1 MEKSVSDKNT
11 KAQIL
16 DAYEKLLKEVEE
28 KSVDNPKEMQQ
39 RKTEAQ
45 TVRQAADTTPK
56 GISNRIGGIKME
68 FMSSLEK
75 IESELS
81 AERNRLME
89 IQNAIHIEEKH
100 LEDLYGLTANADAFS
115 AILLAQ
121 KEQEAQFER
130 EMAAKKELLSGQ
142 IENIRGQWEKEKK
155 SYEEN
160 LKAEKEHTVK
170 QRRREEEEY
179 AYTVRQTREQEQDEY
194 ARLKQKQEVELKEQR
209 AAFEKEF
216 VEREKSIIEKEQE
229 FIRLQQEAGNFPSR
243 LAEAVEKTRTETENR
258 LSITHQ
264 YEKDLREKEV
274 QGILNLKDHQIKS
287 LEAKIKEMETQVKE
301 AAHKVDTSEKTVK
314 DIALKAIENATRT
327 QIIEKER
334 NKE

>member
-28 KSVDNPKEMQQ
+28 KSSDNPKEMQQ

-45 TVRQAADTTPK
+45 TVRQAAETSPK
-56 GISNRIGGIKME
+56 SISDHIGGIKAG
-68 FMSSLEK
+68 FVSSLEK
-75 IESELS
+75 IESEMS
-81 AERNRLME
+81 VERNRLSE
-89 IQNAIHIEEKH
+89 IQNAIRIEEKH
-100 LEDLYGLTANADAFS
+100 LEDLYGLTTNADAFS

-121 KEQEAQFER
+121 KEQEERFDR
-130 EMAAKKELLSGQ
+130 EMAIKKELLSGQ
-142 IENIRGQWEKEKK
+142 IDDIRNQWEKEKK
-155 SYEEN
+155 TYEEN
-160 LKAEKEHTVK
+160 IKTEKEYTTR

-179 AYTVRQTREQEQDEY
+179 TYTLQQTRKQEQDEY
-194 ARLKQKQEVELKEQR
+194 AQLKNKQEQELKEQR

-216 VEREKSIIEKEQE
+216 AEREKSVVEKEQE
-229 FIRLQQEAGNFPSR
+229 FARLLQETDSFPSR
-243 LAEAVEKTRTETENR
+243 LAEAAQKAQGETEIR
-258 LSITHQ
+258 LGMAHQ
-264 YEKDLREKEV
+264 YEKDLREKEI

-287 LEAKIKEMETQVKE
+287 LEAKIKEMETQLKE
-301 AAHKVDTSEKTVK
+301 AAQKVDTSEKTVK

-327 QIIEKER
+327 QIVEKER

>member
-28 KSVDNPKEMQQ
+28 KSGNNPKEMQQ

-45 TVRQAADTTPK
+45 TVRQASDTTPK
-56 GISNRIGGIKME
+56 SITERIGGIKTE
-68 FMSSLEK
+68 FVSTLEK

-81 AERNRLME
+81 AERNRLAE
-89 IQNAIHIEEKH
+89 IQNAIRIEEKH
-100 LEDLYGLTANADAFS
+100 LEDLYGLTANTDAFS

-121 KEQEAQFER
+121 QEKEEQFER
-130 EMAAKKELLSGQ
+130 EMAAQKELLSGQ
-142 IENIRGQWEKEKK
+142 IEAIRSQWEKEKK

-160 LKAEKEHTVK
+160 LKAEKEHIAR

-179 AYTVRQTREQEQDEY
+179 SYTIQQARKQEQDEY
-194 ARLKQKQEVELKEQR
+194 AQLKHKQEIELQEQR
-209 AAFEKEF
+209 TAFEREF
-216 VEREKSIIEKEQE
+216 AEREKSIVEKEQE
-229 FIRLQQEAGNFPSR
+229 FARLHKEAGDFPAR
-243 LAEAVEKTRTETENR
+243 LAEAVQKTQAETESR
-258 LSITHQ
+258 LSTAYQ

-301 AAHKVDTSEKTVK
+301 AAQKVDSSEKTVR
-314 DIALKAIENATRT
+314 DIALKAIENASRT
-327 QIIEKER
+327 QIIEKDR